1 MIAPYRDT
9 DEAPPPTEALRRARR
24 AVYAALFEDRP
35 QAQSAAGQTPS
46 WQAWLVTGWM
56 MVVAACFLAKL
67 LGPRN

>member
-9 DEAPPPTEALRRARR
+9 DEAPPPSEALQRARR

-35 QAQSAAGQTPS
+35 PGQAAVGQTPS

-56 MVVAACFLAKL
+56 IVVAACFLTWL
-67 LGPRN
+67 FNPRH